1 MREDCAHGVPMNLHC
16 GACYPDATGIDAT
29 LIERGRNYGSFDG
42 HAQYAQDL
50 KCVMRKSPNWEV
62 MAADQR
68 EALEMVQHKIARILN
83 GTPNFHDSWHDI
95 VGYAKLV
102 ADRLAA

>member
-1 MREDCAHGVPMNLHC
+1 MGLIC
-16 GACYPDATGIDAT
+16 GACVAEAKPDIADT
-29 LIERGRNYGSFDG
+29 LAERGKNYGSFDS

-50 KCVMRKSPNWEV
+50 KSIMHSSPNWRT

-68 EALEMVQHKIARILN
+68 EALEMVQHKVARILN
-83 GTPNFHDSWHDI
+83 GNPNFHDSWHDI